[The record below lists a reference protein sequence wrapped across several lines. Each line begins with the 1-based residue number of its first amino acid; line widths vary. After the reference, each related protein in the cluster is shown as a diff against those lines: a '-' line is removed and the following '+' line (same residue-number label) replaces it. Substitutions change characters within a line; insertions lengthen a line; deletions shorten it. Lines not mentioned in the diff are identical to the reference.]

1 MLYYY
6 PSFNH
11 IFDELKSLSGNRTGI
26 LNQSQVPVCNH
37 PHDVYLKSITGQMP
51 DYHKQFIGEL
61 SQVSYHII
69 GYGSYYEE
77 ALIKYLGESIERYA
91 TVIAG
96 DLLSDRIVYAS
107 YNELK
112 LLHKVMPLEYL
123 QVFTQEQ
130 IALSCDLQMMMCDKN
145 GN

>member
-1 MLYYY
+1 
-6 PSFNH
+6 
-11 IFDELKSLSGNRTGI
+11 
-26 LNQSQVPVCNH
+26 
-37 PHDVYLKSITGQMP
+37 MP

-112 LLHKVMPLEYL
+112 LLHKSDAFRIFASVYPRTDRIIL
-123 QVFTQEQ
+123 
-130 IALSCDLQMMMCDKN
+130 
-145 GN
+145 